1 MAQEVVFNAKTQ
13 RTGVCNAAESLVVHR
28 AVAAEFLPRI
38 VVALDGVELVGD
50 EASRQISP
58 SIAAAVPTDFATEFL
73 DMKMSV
79 KIVSDLDEAIAHVA
93 ETSTG
98 HSEAIITNDV
108 RARGSFYP

>member
-1 MAQEVVFNAKTQ
+1 MPPNRSSFT
-13 RTGVCNAAESLVVHR
+13 R
-28 AVAAEFLPRI
+28 AVAAEFLPQI
-38 VVALDGVELVGD
+38 VDALDGVELVGD

-58 SIAAAVPTDFATEFL
+58 AIAAAEPTDFATEFL

-98 HSEAIITNDV
+98 PQRSDNHQRCS
-108 RARGSFYP
+108 RRGSFHS